1 MFFQEQLILMLFL
14 TTSTFLVFILLQVP
28 FGLVLSLI
36 IGVIDAVPGIDATLA
51 IGGVFLSWLT
61 QDILLA
67 FKVLAVS
74 IKIQQIQDNLI
85 SP

>member
-14 TTSTFLVFILLQVP
+14 TTSTFLVLILLQVL
-28 FGLVLSLI
+28 FGLVLCLI